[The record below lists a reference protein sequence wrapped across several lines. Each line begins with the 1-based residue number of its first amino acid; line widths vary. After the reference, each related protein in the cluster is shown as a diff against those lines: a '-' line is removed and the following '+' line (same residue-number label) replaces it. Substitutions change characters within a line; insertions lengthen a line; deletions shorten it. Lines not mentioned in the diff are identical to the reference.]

1 MSVARDTLINEQ
13 CRKQA
18 LRDSY
23 RRQLSEVEQRRT
35 TVRGEMETLRRDMA
49 KVKPPSALLQRQ
61 YDDLMVRD
69 RRHDAELKRI
79 AEDITALEREIMTL
93 GQQIQQLGTD

>member
-1 MSVARDTLINEQ
+1 MSVARDTLLNERS
-13 CRKQA
+13 RKQA

-23 RRQLSEVEQRRT
+23 RRQLAEVEQRRV
-35 TVRGEMETLRRDMA
+35 TVRSEMETLRQDMA

-79 AEDITALEREIMTL
+79 AEDISALDREINTL